1 MDLTF
6 TKSEIVFRDE
16 IKTWLSEN
24 KPSEQWLPMDTETGF
39 EQHRAWELEL
49 FDARWSV
56 PNWPEEYGGRECSL
70 IEWLLFEEEYYLS
83 GAPGRVNTNG
93 ITLLGPTLFEWGTK
107 EQKDRFLLPMAQG
120 KEIWAQ
126 GWSEPNTGSDLASLT
141 TTAFKDGENYVLNGQ
156 KTWCSRGAWADW
168 IFCIVR
174 TDPASQ
180 RHSGLSYLLVPSD
193 APGVTRRPVSR
204 LDGEPAFAEIFFD
217 DCLVSAKNL
226 LGKEGEG
233 WKVAM
238 ATASSERGL
247 NLRAPGRFLA
257 AADRLVNLYKSLLS
271 NSETIPSELMD
282 KVVDGYTAAQAYRW
296 QVFAKASALMHGGTM
311 GAEASYMKIFWSE
324 LDVDLH
330 STALELLG
338 ERGELLG
345 SASDADQSYDWMSGY
360 LFSLSGPIY
369 AGTNEIQR
377 NIVAERVLGLPRK

>member
-49 FDARWSV
+49 FNARWSV

-141 TTAFKDGENYVLNGQ
+141 TTAFQDGENYVLNGQ

-217 DCLVSAKNL
+217 DCIVSAKNL

-296 QVFAKASALMHGGTM
+296 QVFAKASALMHGGTI

>member
-49 FDARWSV
+49 FNARWSV

-193 APGVTRRPVSR
+193 APGITRRPVSR

-217 DCLVSAKNL
+217 DCIVSAKNL

-296 QVFAKASALMHGGTM
+296 QVFAKASALMHGGTI

>member
-49 FDARWSV
+49 FNARWSV

-141 TTAFKDGENYVLNGQ
+141 TTAFQDGENYVLNGQ

-193 APGVTRRPVSR
+193 APGITRRPVSR

-296 QVFAKASALMHGGTM
+296 QVFAKASALMHGGIM

>member
-49 FDARWSV
+49 FNARWSV

-193 APGVTRRPVSR
+193 APGITRRPVSR

>member
-49 FDARWSV
+49 FNARWSV

-193 APGVTRRPVSR
+193 APGITRRPVSR

-217 DCLVSAKNL
+217 DCIVSAKNL
-226 LGKEGEG
+226 LGEEGEG

-257 AADRLVNLYKSLLS
+257 AADHLVNLYKSLLS

>member
-1 MDLTF
+1 MG
-6 TKSEIVFRDE
+6 
-16 IKTWLSEN
+16 N
-24 KPSEQWLPMDTETGF
+24 Q
-39 EQHRAWELEL
+39 RAK
-49 FDARWSV
+49 
-56 PNWPEEYGGRECSL
+56 
-70 IEWLLFEEEYYLS
+70 
-83 GAPGRVNTNG
+83 
-93 ITLLGPTLFEWGTK
+93 GPV
-107 EQKDRFLLPMAQG
+107 LLPMAQG

-141 TTAFKDGENYVLNGQ
+141 TTAFQDGENYVLNGQ

-193 APGVTRRPVSR
+193 APGITRRPVSR

-226 LGKEGEG
+226 LGEEGEG

>member
-1 MDLTF
+1 M
-6 TKSEIVFRDE
+6 
-16 IKTWLSEN
+16 
-24 KPSEQWLPMDTETGF
+24 
-39 EQHRAWELEL
+39 
-49 FDARWSV
+49 
-56 PNWPEEYGGRECSL
+56 
-70 IEWLLFEEEYYLS
+70 
-83 GAPGRVNTNG
+83 
-93 ITLLGPTLFEWGTK
+93 
-107 EQKDRFLLPMAQG
+107 
-120 KEIWAQ
+120 
-126 GWSEPNTGSDLASLT
+126 
-141 TTAFKDGENYVLNGQ
+141 
-156 KTWCSRGAWADW
+156 
-168 IFCIVR
+168 
-174 TDPASQ
+174 
-180 RHSGLSYLLVPSD
+180 PSD

-217 DCLVSAKNL
+217 DCIVSAKNL
-226 LGKEGEG
+226 LGEEGEG